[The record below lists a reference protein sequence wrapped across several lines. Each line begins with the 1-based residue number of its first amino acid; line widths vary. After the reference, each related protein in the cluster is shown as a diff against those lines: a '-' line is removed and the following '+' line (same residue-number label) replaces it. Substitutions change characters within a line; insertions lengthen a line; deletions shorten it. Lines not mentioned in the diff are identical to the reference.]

1 MGDKVFNKKGYSK
14 KREKKILNPGVSVV
28 GAIVGNDQ
36 LWLFDVAVSCQP
48 FYAVVLGALLQ
59 MLI

>member
-14 KREKKILNPGVSVV
+14 KRERKNIEWGESVV

-36 LWLFDVAVSCQP
+36 LWLFNVAVNVSHFMWWC
-48 FYAVVLGALLQ
+48 
-59 MLI
+59 